1 MVKVP
6 KGFLIPYDDDDDDEV
21 VTRIS
26 FDFTPW
32 PFVIFTLTARVD
44 LTKIL
49 LRLLLML

>member
-6 KGFLIPYDDDDDDEV
+6 KDFLIPYDDDDDDEV

-26 FDFTPW
+26 FDFAPW
-32 PFVIFTLTARVD
+32 PFVVVALTEKVD

-49 LRLLLML
+49 LRLPKML